1 MAQQN
6 RMMLVVAAALAV
18 AGLCAAVATDGETLP
33 GQGVERLTDGEIN
46 PTCAWRWQKKPI
58 RVEFDLGEAREVGG
72 VRLTSG
78 RSWVNCGVQKAS
90 FYGDGKPLAEHVSF
104 RPANTYKESY
114 ATWKSAVV
122 RRVTMVIEDTYD
134 FKPNY
139 YSFYT
144 HTATPLLP
152 KIFETPPY
160 PEFSGKFPTVQIAE
174 MSFFGKEPPDDLP
187 LPNKDGTIAYPESRL
202 VRDWLYQSCAVSNIS
217 HIANVEPDTTKPD
230 PMGEDLSHALRK
242 YACGRAGARPS
253 QLGQRASC
261 PLRPSQEFLADRA
274 ARRREFLAAFRKEFS
289 QFVYVKHIVIGNSIL
304 HPTDDLTDASFQ
316 EWKGIPDYTF
326 GGSQLVLATIRA
338 DGSVSQEVLVEKP
351 HGYIRDPN
359 LHFDGKTLVFSMR
372 ENLTNSNYHLFT
384 LDLETRTLKQL
395 TFDGLVRAADIPGGP
410 RSCTTDMPGGPR
422 SCAAASDFH
431 MPASDIEPC
440 WLPDGSIVFQSTR
453 SSHSADCWPL
463 PASNLYRCDA
473 DGSHIRCLG
482 FDQVNTLFPQLMD
495 DGRVSYTR
503 WEYNDRTASGL
514 QQLFAMNPDGTKQTG
529 LFANNS
535 DFPMSLIHARGIPGT
550 RDIMMVAS
558 GHHTAQKGRLAMSRL
573 ADGDDY
579 TSFTYD
585 PAKSVWGMNTNA
597 VRMTFPGNRVMEIP
611 WSPWDNPSG
620 PATTNIPGMYYLAGA
635 AMNAAPGVQPA
646 RQPHDYHYNVFDM
659 HSQFGPQ
666 WAYPFPLGHG
676 RLLVSYMPEGC
687 RYYRGPYSSRFGV
700 YAMDETGRREL
711 LAFDWDQHCMQPIPV
726 KRRTPPPR
734 ALKKLD
740 YREGFGTYYV
750 QDVYAGAAMAGAPKG
765 CVKKIRVVGLEYRPA
780 HIGWSWQFGWY
791 TTQGK
796 IGTPVSAGN
805 GAYEVKHVL
814 GEADVEADGSCSFR
828 APARTAVYF
837 QLIDKDGCCVQTMRS
852 WSTLQPGEVNGCI
865 GCHEHP
871 HLAGVENAKALALR
885 RPPQRLKPWLPGG
898 ASHPLLGAL
907 EKDGPL
913 ASLDNWLGLN
923 RPQAITDTDRN
934 DGFSFSRLV
943 QPILDAKC
951 VACHDGSGRAG
962 RPRPAESGMVAP
974 VAMDLRGTRGQL
986 PPSDDQSK
994 RKYSTAYLSLSYKG
1008 HCNEKVNF
1016 AHGRGFAPF
1025 KPPYSFGAARSS
1037 VWQMLKK
1044 GHHGVALTDAELRTF
1059 ACWIDLAI
1067 PFCGS
1072 YTEHNDWNDWYC
1084 QRYQYMSNK
1093 RAAFAWQ
1100 ELNDVRHEYGLP
1112 PVPLTGF
1119 VPNVSEPRKQKRWDE

>member
-1 MAQQN
+1 MKIVLLAI
-6 RMMLVVAAALAV
+6 VIFGEAALSP
-18 AGLCAAVATDGETLP
+18 LLAAVTTDSETLP
-33 GQGVERLTDGEIN
+33 GQGVERLMDGEIN

-58 RVEFDLGEAREVGG
+58 RVAFDLGEAREVGG

-187 LPNKDGTIAYPESRL
+187 LPTNKDGTIAYPESRL

-217 HIANVEPDTTKPD
+217 HLANVEPDTTKPD
-230 PMGEDLSHALRK
+230 PMGEDISSVLKAT
-242 YACGRAGARPS
+242 ACGRDPA
-253 QLGQRASC
+253 
-261 PLRPSQEFLADRA
+261 FLADRV

-304 HPTDDLTDASFQ
+304 HPTDDLTDAPYQ
-316 EWKGIPDYTF
+316 EWQRIPDYTF
-326 GGSQLVLATIRA
+326 GGSQLVLATIGA
-338 DGSVSQEVLVEKP
+338 DGAVSQEVLIEKP

-372 ENLTNSNYHLFT
+372 ENLTTSNYHLFT
-384 LDLETRTLKQL
+384 LDLETRALKQL
-395 TFDGLVRAADIPGGP
+395 TFDGLVRATDVPGQ
-410 RSCTTDMPGGPR
+410 T
-422 SCAAASDFH
+422 ADFH

-503 WEYNDRTASGL
+503 WEYNDRSASGL

-585 PAKSVWGMNTNA
+585 HEKTVWGMNTNA
-597 VRMTFPGNRVMEIP
+597 VKMTFPGNRVMTIP
-611 WSPWDNPSG
+611 WTQWDHPSG
-620 PATTNIPGMYYLAGA
+620 PATTNIPGMYYVAGA

-646 RQPHDYHYNVFDM
+646 RQPHDYSYEAFDM

-666 WAYPFPLGHG
+666 WAYPFPLGGG
-676 RLLVSYMPEGC
+676 RFLVSYMPEGC

-700 YAMDETGRREL
+700 YAMDEMGRREL
-711 LAFDWDQHCMQPIPV
+711 LAFDWCQHCMQPIPV
-726 KRRTPPPR
+726 TRRTPPPR

-765 CVKKIRVVGLEYRPA
+765 CVKKIRVIGLEYRPA

-898 ASHPLLGAL
+898 TSHPLLGAL

-962 RPRPAESGMVAP
+962 RPRPAEPGMIAP
-974 VAMDLRGTRGQL
+974 AAMDLRGIRGQL

-1044 GHHGVALTDAELRTF
+1044 GHHGAALTDAELRTL

-1072 YTEHNDWNDWYC
+1072 YTEHNDWNDWYR

-1119 VPNVSEPRKQKRWDE
+1119 MPNVPEPRKQKRWDE